1 MMKRV
6 VIQIVQNR
14 SNFERFLAYQPREI
28 ETLYG
33 LHDNLNYDRF
43 LNQEFREKKN

>member
-1 MMKRV
+1 MMKRI
-6 VIQIVQNR
+6 VIQIVQDR
-14 SNFERFLAYQPREI
+14 SNFERFLAHQPREI

-43 LNQEFREKKN
+43 EPRIS